1 MLLTITFC
9 IADHM
14 ITLSSPF
21 PFPFLGAQA
30 YGSQFVQ
37 KVYHRHVLAR
47 NYFSRVPGMMDK
59 MEEKVTELPLPRPK
73 ERVLTVPW
81 RNGNRSDET
90 GNETLTPVVEA
101 V

>member
-1 MLLTITFC
+1 M
-9 IADHM
+9 
-14 ITLSSPF
+14 
-21 PFPFLGAQA
+21 
-30 YGSQFVQ
+30 Q
-37 KVYHRHVLAR
+37 KVYHRHVLAK

-81 RNGNRSDET
+81 RNGNQPTET
-90 GNETLTPVVEA
+90 STRIENETLNTVVEA